1 MKNGFLLVDKES
13 GYTSRDVCNIIAK
26 IFNANKV
33 GHAGTLDP
41 FATGLLIVGINN
53 ATKALSYIE
62 GQYKTYEATLLL
74 GQKTT
79 SGDHTDEII
88 EGINLLIYGSGDA
101 EDYIKRKSENN
112 NHIIFR
118 GRVSNE
124 EILNVFQSL
133 IGHIEQTVPITS
145 AVHVNGRKLYQYAH
159 LNQEVELPKRTIE
172 IKELELISFSKKEIT
187 FVTTV
192 SKGTYIRVL
201 GETIAERLGTVG
213 HLTSLRRTKILDID
227 VNNATKVKELKEENL
242 LPIAD
247 IVKEFLPTVT
257 LSIPSEIKKARHGGK
272 LSLKLFK
279 ERLDTF
285 GVLDPQNH
293 LIAIYKYSELGYYE
307 CNRGID
313 NEDY

>member
-1 MKNGFLLVDKES
+1 MKNGFLLIDKES
-13 GYTSRDVCNIIAK
+13 DYTSRDVCNIIAK
-26 IFNANKV
+26 IFDAKKV

-53 ATKALSYIE
+53 ATKALTFIE

-74 GQKTT
+74 GSKTS
-79 SGDHTDEII
+79 SGDHTDEIVETKPVPSLNKDEI
-88 EGINLLIYGSGDA
+88 ETIFKNLLG
-101 EDYIKRKSENN
+101 E
-112 NHIIFR
+112 H
-118 GRVSNE
+118 
-124 EILNVFQSL
+124 
-133 IGHIEQTVPITS
+133 EQTVPITS

-172 IKELELISFSKKEIT
+172 IKKLKLISFDENEIK

-227 VNNATKVKELKEENL
+227 VSVATKIKDLTEDML

-247 IVKEFLPTVT
+247 IITKFLPYEILT
-257 LSIPSEIKKARHGGK
+257 LESEIKKARHGGK
-272 LSLKLFK
+272 LSLKLFQNK
-279 ERLDTF
+279 HDVF
-285 GVLDPQNH
+285 CVLDDKNH
-293 LIAIYKYSELGYYE
+293 AIAIYKYSELGYYE
-307 CNRGID
+307 CMRGID

>member
-1 MKNGFLLVDKES
+1 MKNGFLLIDKES
-13 GYTSRDVCNIIAK
+13 DYTSRDVCNIIAK
-26 IFNANKV
+26 IFDAKKV

-53 ATKALSYIE
+53 ATKALTFIE

-74 GQKTT
+74 GQKTS

-88 EGINLLIYGSGDA
+88 ETKPVPSFNKDEIETTFNSLVG
-101 EDYIKRKSENN
+101 
-112 NHIIFR
+112 NH
-118 GRVSNE
+118 
-124 EILNVFQSL
+124 
-133 IGHIEQTVPITS
+133 EQTVPITS

-172 IKELELISFSKKEIT
+172 IKELKLISFNENEIK
-187 FVTTV
+187 FETTV

-201 GETIAERLGTVG
+201 GETIAEKLGTVG

-227 VNNATKVKELKEENL
+227 VSDASKIKDLTEDKL

-247 IVKEFLPTVT
+247 IITKFLPYEVLT
-257 LSIPSEIKKARHGGK
+257 LESEIKKARHGGK
-272 LSLKLFK
+272 LSLKLFSN
-279 ERLDTF
+279 RYDVF
-285 GVLDPQNH
+285 CVLDDKNH
-293 LIAIYKYSELGYYE
+293 AIAIYKYSELGYYE
-307 CNRGID
+307 CMRGID

>member
-13 GYTSRDVCNIIAK
+13 DYTSRDVCNIIAK

-62 GQYKTYEATLLL
+62 GQYKTYEASLLL

-88 EGINLLIYGSGDA
+88 E
-101 EDYIKRKSENN
+101 EKEVPV
-112 NHIIFR
+112 F
-118 GRVSNE
+118 NE
-124 EILNVFQSL
+124 EDIKNIFQSL
-133 IGHIEQTVPITS
+133 IGNMEQTVPITS

-172 IKELELISFSKKEIT
+172 IKELELISFNKKEIT

-213 HLTSLRRTKILDID
+213 HLISLRRTKILDID

-242 LPIAD
+242 LPSAD

>member
-13 GYTSRDVCNIIAK
+13 DYTSRDVCNIIAK
-26 IFNANKV
+26 IFDAKKV

-74 GQKTT
+74 GQKTS
-79 SGDHTDEII
+79 SGDHTDEIVETKPVPSFDKDDI
-88 EGINLLIYGSGDA
+88 DTVFKSLLG
-101 EDYIKRKSENN
+101 EN
-112 NHIIFR
+112 
-118 GRVSNE
+118 
-124 EILNVFQSL
+124 
-133 IGHIEQTVPITS
+133 EQTVPITS

-159 LNQEVELPKRTIE
+159 LNQEVELPTRTVE
-172 IKELELISFSKKEIT
+172 VKELELLSFNEKEISFR
-187 FVTTV
+187 TTV

-213 HLTSLRRTKILDID
+213 HLISLRRTKILDID
-227 VNNATKVKELKEENL
+227 VSKAVKVKELKEENL

-307 CNRGID
+307 CHRGID